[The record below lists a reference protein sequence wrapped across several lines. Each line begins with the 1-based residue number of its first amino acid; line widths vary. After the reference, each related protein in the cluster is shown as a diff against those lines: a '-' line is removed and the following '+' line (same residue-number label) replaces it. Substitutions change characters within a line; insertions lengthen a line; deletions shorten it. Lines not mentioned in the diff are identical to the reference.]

1 MKSKAGEQA
10 AGGLEFHSKIKN
22 QQSTMIP
29 VQSPRERTLMAI
41 GPIQLIR
48 QATPA
53 QRRTLLA
60 AAMGWALDA
69 FDAMLY
75 SLVLAMLMRDLG
87 MSKTTAGS
95 LGTLT
100 LLASGI
106 GGVFFG
112 FLADRIGRKHALMA
126 SILTYSLC
134 SFASGLAK
142 SIAMLAVARFVLG
155 LGMGGEWN
163 TGATLVAETWPTEL
177 RAKAI
182 SIVQSSWALGFAAAA
197 LVAGP
202 VSRYY
207 GWRAVFFVGILPA
220 LVTMWIQRSVP
231 ESEMWQERAAG
242 AKTPSSAPPERGPEG
257 PLFHG
262 TAGDSATTRIHLT
275 AVNSQK
281 QLSPGELSHD
291 IASARESGFAVI
303 FRPPY
308 VKHTF
313 ALLLFN
319 FFAMFAW
326 WGLFTWLPPYLSLPV
341 EQGGRGF
348 GVMGM
353 TTLMV
358 VLNLCGMFPG
368 YASFGWVADHIGRRK
383 AFLVYS
389 LVAACLIPLYAAA
402 RSQGVLLVLGT
413 LVAFFG
419 TGIFSGSGIMGS
431 EIFPTAVRARAL
443 GFTYNGAR
451 TMSSL
456 APLVIGRVGQAK
468 GLSWAFYLCAA
479 GYLLAALMT
488 TQLPETR
495 GKRLE

>member
-1 MKSKAGEQA
+1 
-10 AGGLEFHSKIKN
+10 
-22 QQSTMIP
+22 
-29 VQSPRERTLMAI
+29 MAI

-48 QATPA
+48 QASPA
-53 QRRTLLA
+53 QRRTLVA
-60 AAMGWALDA
+60 ASMGWALDA
-69 FDAMLY
+69 FDTMLY

-87 MSKTTAGS
+87 MSKSTAGS

-106 GGVFFG
+106 GGVLFG
-112 FLADRIGRKHALMA
+112 FLADRIGRKQALMA
-126 SILTYSLC
+126 SILTYSVC
-134 SFASGLAK
+134 SFASGLAT
-142 SIAMLAVARFVLG
+142 SIGVLAAARFVLG

-163 TGATLVAETWPTEL
+163 TGATLVAESWPTEL

-182 SIVQSSWALGFAAAA
+182 AIVQSSWALGFAAAA

-202 VSRYY
+202 VSHAF

-220 LVTMWIQRSVP
+220 LGTLWIQQRVP
-231 ESEMWQERAAG
+231 ESEMWRGHLRGDTETGDAESVKDGTSPLLEKSA
-242 AKTPSSAPPERGPEG
+242 SSGVPVR
-257 PLFHG
+257 
-262 TAGDSATTRIHLT
+262 DSF
-275 AVNSQK
+275 S
-281 QLSPGELSHD
+281 
-291 IASARESGFAVI
+291 VI

-308 VKHTF
+308 LKHTF
-313 ALLLFN
+313 ALLFFN
-319 FFAMFAW
+319 FFALFAW

-348 GVMGM
+348 GVLGM

-358 VLNLCGMFPG
+358 TLNLCGMLPG
-368 YASFGWVADHIGRRK
+368 YASFGWVADHMGRRN
-383 AFLVYS
+383 AFLLYTS
-389 LVAACLIPLYAAA
+389 LAAVLIPVYAAA
-402 RSQGVLLVLGT
+402 RSQAALLVLGT

-451 TMSSL
+451 AMSAL
-456 APLVIGRVGQAK
+456 APFVIGRVGDRR
-468 GLSWAFYLCAA
+468 GLSWAFYLCAV

-495 GKRLE
+495 GKQLE